1 MNPKVSIIIPV
12 YNVEP
17 YIEKMLLSVK
27 HQSLR
32 DYEAIIVNDGSTD
45 RSQEVIDEICKNDSR
60 FQSLI
65 QENGGVASARNR
77 GLAMAAGEYVVF
89 FDPDDFIPPKALA
102 AMYRA
107 AKDAEADIVI
117 GVMQENRVGESRCN
131 SHTIKLGK
139 KKNIDKY
146 DTELLWSFS
155 VCNKMFRRSLLK
167 ENQISFPAL
176 KHAED
181 ALFLFQCIFR
191 ARRISGCRKVVYAY
205 QVRPFWESRSATQM
219 VKASYLNDL
228 IKGLDYLETIIEKQ
242 LSGETGDAKKR
253 AAQLLQEFHV
263 RYLHISILSGYYRQL
278 WHMENEMPNV
288 LQEKIAS
295 LREKL
300 PASQWN
306 RVILLNR
313 DLQLEKGLYTKTAV
327 TQEALLTFVIPQGIE
342 KKDLQMLLDSIY
354 DQCMPGFR
362 VLLHEQYRKFVPEQF
377 LNENLFFSSACNLAE
392 VKTDFVMF
400 ADANILFSKNSIR
413 MMVDTLMKN
422 ERADFV
428 TAPLKVYADGTY
440 RGTLQESAFTVMQ
453 CLKSKHN
460 RYDLLDAIWGNKI
473 FRTKSLQS
481 LDVAGDKF
489 YGSLL
494 SFCSKLQGRKL
505 YNAHMIATCDIRA
518 LDSGGKKRIPLVAAR
533 LKSVQKRLEDA
544 IISYVKNRY
553 TKEDVRKFIKKEI

>member
-27 HQSLR
+27 HQSFR

-77 GLAMAAGEYVVF
+77 GLAMATGEYIVF
-89 FDPDDFIPPKALA
+89 YDPDDFIPPKALA

-107 AKDAEADIVI
+107 AKDAETDIVI

-155 VCNKMFRRSLLK
+155 VCNKMFRRSLLE

-181 ALFLFQCIFR
+181 ALFLFQCVFR

-219 VKASYLNDL
+219 VKTSYLSDL
-228 IKGLDYLETIIEKQ
+228 IKGLDCLETIIGKQ

-253 AAQLLQEFHV
+253 AAQLLQEFYV

-278 WHMENEMPNV
+278 WHMEDEMPGV

-306 RVILLNR
+306 RVAMMNC
-313 DLQLEKGLYTKTAV
+313 DLQLEKDLYTKTAV
-327 TQEALLTFVIPQGIE
+327 TQEALLTFVIPQRIE
-342 KKDLQMLLDSIY
+342 KNDLQMLLDSIY
-354 DQCMPGFR
+354 DQCMPSFR
-362 VLLHEQYRKFVPEQF
+362 VLLHEQYREFVPGQF
-377 LNENLFFSSACNLAE
+377 LNENLFFSSTCNLAE
-392 VKTDFVMF
+392 IKTDFVMF
-400 ADANILFSKNSIR
+400 ANANILFSKNSIR

-422 ERADFV
+422 ERVDFV

-453 CLKSKHN
+453 CLKSKHS

-481 LDVAGDKF
+481 LDAVSDKF

-494 SFCSKLQGRKL
+494 SFCSKLQGKKL
-505 YNAHMIATCDIRA
+505 YNAHMIATCDIRL
-518 LDSGGKKRIPLVAAR
+518 LDAGGQKRISLVAAR
-533 LKSVQKRLEDA
+533 LKSVQKRIEDA
-544 IISYVKNRY
+544 LISYVKNRY
-553 TKEDVRKFIKKEI
+553 TKEDIMKFIKKEI